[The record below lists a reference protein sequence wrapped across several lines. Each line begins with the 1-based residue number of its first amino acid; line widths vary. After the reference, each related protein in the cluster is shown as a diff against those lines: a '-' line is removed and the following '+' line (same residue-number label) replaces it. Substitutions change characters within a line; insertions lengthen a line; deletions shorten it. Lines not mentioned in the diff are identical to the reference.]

1 MKAAFIRLTGFLT
14 TVLSDILIL
23 YHSLLCKISDN
34 QRQPCTHCYIE
45 RHPVR
50 EKQQSHNNKA
60 TRCVICRIDWILL
73 TVKKNSLNTKRVRGI
88 LMLQSLSFLVIS
100 VMFYCSLSFCKIVP
114 QTLYQRLYQSHV
126 TFTPDPLS
134 GNTTLGSQYR
144 PRSTILLRLPPVI
157 TCKERTC
164 REAIKRDMC
173 LNISDLGGRRF
184 QRLPGVKCLNVC
196 QTTSVLKI
204 KMISI

>member
-1 MKAAFIRLTGFLT
+1 M
-14 TVLSDILIL
+14 
-23 YHSLLCKISDN
+23 
-34 QRQPCTHCYIE
+34 
-45 RHPVR
+45 
-50 EKQQSHNNKA
+50 
-60 TRCVICRIDWILL
+60 
-73 TVKKNSLNTKRVRGI
+73 RGI
-88 LMLQSLSFLVIS
+88 FMLQSLSFLVIS
-100 VMFYCSLSFCKIVP
+100 VMFYCSLSFCKIVR

-134 GNTTLGSQYR
+134 GNTTLSSQYR
-144 PRSTILLRLPPVI
+144 PRSTILLWLPSVI
-157 TCKERTC
+157 TCKVRKVRTC

>member
-1 MKAAFIRLTGFLT
+1 MSNWLDFIN
-14 TVLSDILIL
+14 
-23 YHSLLCKISDN
+23 C
-34 QRQPCTHCYIE
+34 
-45 RHPVR
+45 
-50 EKQQSHNNKA
+50 
-60 TRCVICRIDWILL
+60 
-73 TVKKNSLNTKRVRGI
+73 KKNSLNTKRVRGI

-114 QTLYQRLYQSHV
+114 QTLHQRLYQNHV

-134 GNTTLGSQYR
+134 GNTNLGSQNR

-157 TCKERTC
+157 IWKVRTC

-204 KMISI
+204 KMISISDINFSFKKISCFFSLCLSFYVLN

>member
-1 MKAAFIRLTGFLT
+1 
-14 TVLSDILIL
+14 
-23 YHSLLCKISDN
+23 
-34 QRQPCTHCYIE
+34 
-45 RHPVR
+45 
-50 EKQQSHNNKA
+50 
-60 TRCVICRIDWILL
+60 
-73 TVKKNSLNTKRVRGI
+73 
-88 LMLQSLSFLVIS
+88 MLQSLSFLVIS

-134 GNTTLGSQYR
+134 GNTKLSSQNR

-157 TCKERTC
+157 IWKVQTC

-173 LNISDLGGRRF
+173 LNIGGRRF

-204 KMISI
+204 KMISISDINFSFKKSHFFPSVFHFMFLTNVAYNRAGWLSHFWTISVSLTRRAL